1 MIASLKSANWPGDVG
16 AVFSFMKALDPASV
30 VKEWEFKL
38 ARESGGLD
46 AKFDNL
52 YGKIVNGEQLTD
64 EQRKAFGK
72 ISFEYIK
79 SKWRMYD
86 SKYNDMTKVLKNQWI
101 PESYYPTRMTDYI
114 NQYENWWNTQNQQ
127 VTTAPSYTPQQES
140 EFDSLYNWL

>member
-1 MIASLKSANWPGDVG
+1 MIASLKSANWPWDVG
-16 AVFSFMKALDPASV
+16 AVFSFMKSLDPASV

-52 YGKIVNGEQLTD
+52 YWKIINWEQLTE

-86 SKYNDMTKVLKNQWI
+86 AKYNDMTKVLKNQWI

-114 NQYENWWNTQNQQ
+114 KQYENGGNQPTQTNTTQSVGWEIQ
-127 VTTAPSYTPQQES
+127 AS
-140 EFDSLYNWL
+140 NWKTYSF